1 VPEVTLIPLDDT
13 HTDRVLAWRADPIVS
28 RELFSPLPPSRE
40 GHLAWL
46 KTLGDSRREYL
57 ILAGAEMTP
66 IGTIGLSQI
75 NQHHR
80 HAEYGIAIGD
90 RNYRGRG
97 FAQAASH
104 ALLRIAFRNLRLH
117 RVGLRVFADNPP
129 ALRLYERLGF
139 HREGLL
145 RDMIWSQN
153 RFRDVVVMSLLESE
167 WTAPGSAS

>member
-1 VPEVTLIPLDDT
+1 MPEVTLVPLDDT
-13 HTDRVLAWRADPIVS
+13 HTDHVLAWRTDPMVA
-28 RELFSPLPPSRE
+28 RELFSPRPPSRE
-40 GHLAWL
+40 EHLAWL

-57 ILAGAEMTP
+57 ILAGVEMTP

-75 NQHHR
+75 SQHHR

-90 RNYRGRG
+90 PNYRGRG
-97 FAQAASH
+97 FAHAASH
-104 ALLRIAFRNLRLH
+104 ALLEIAFRDLRLH

-145 RDMIWSQN
+145 RDMIWNQN

-167 WTAPGSAS
+167 WTGLASVS